1 MNQRISTFLLNLIS
15 EYGKELETDNVYDAL
30 MKRGISETAVEGFIE
45 KVVKVNELKRNFLVQ
60 PLLLL
65 IKESSKRK
73 DHVKSFWKSWFSE
86 ITSMIDL
93 VNMLYET
100 IVLLIHF
107 DEEPTEKSQTESI
120 NEEESLKKSFIA
132 LIKTKKQI
140 SKNEI
145 MDYRRK
151 GKLNFPNAGL
161 LLNQLCLYNQKD
173 EQF

>member
-73 DHVKSFWKSWFSE
+73 DHVESFW
-86 ITSMIDL
+86 
-93 VNMLYET
+93 
-100 IVLLIHF
+100 
-107 DEEPTEKSQTESI
+107 
-120 NEEESLKKSFIA
+120 
-132 LIKTKKQI
+132 
-140 SKNEI
+140 
-145 MDYRRK
+145 
-151 GKLNFPNAGL
+151 
-161 LLNQLCLYNQKD
+161 
-173 EQF
+173 